1 MGHSSQQG
9 LGQEGGSDLRQGGE
23 YEASNRVR
31 IGSISVE
38 WNTQSNFNMWNQ
50 SLDSAAS
57 QFPKKSSPPVYM
69 DFQPSF
75 KHWFFCTNYMTS
87 VSINST

>member
-38 WNTQSNFNMWNQ
+38 WNTQSNFNI
-50 SLDSAAS
+50 
-57 QFPKKSSPPVYM
+57 KKGEGFEKGNNCCSPPN
-69 DFQPSF
+69 
-75 KHWFFCTNYMTS
+75 KLRKN
-87 VSINST
+87 N